1 MKTLLVVTTALGVAL
16 SVSGGSAQERQI
28 RVSVTVPASPERVWA
43 LWTTNEGVRSFFAP
57 GSNIDARVD
66 GAYEIFFEPT
76 AAAGKKGADGMR
88 LLALEPN
95 RRLAFTWNAPETLP
109 YVRAQRTLV
118 TIDITPV
125 GRDSTR
131 VVLRHIGWGSG
142 PEWDQAISYFGPAW
156 NGFVMPQFKY
166 RVEHGPINWSS
177 LPKLA
182 PIHADPI
189 EKLGRVSM

>member
-1 MKTLLVVTTALGVAL
+1 MKTWMVAGMALLGVVGVA
-16 SVSGGSAQERQI
+16 SGQERQI
-28 RVSVTVPASPERVWA
+28 RVSVTVAASPEQVWS

-66 GAYEIFFEPT
+66 GLYEIFFDPA

-88 LLALEPN
+88 LLAVEPN
-95 RRLAFTWNAPETLP
+95 RRLAFTWNAPDTQP

-118 TIDITPV
+118 TIDMKAV
-125 GRDSTR
+125 GRDSTQ

-142 PEWDQAISYFGPAW
+142 PEWDQAIAYFAPAW
-156 NGFVMPQFKY
+156 NGFVMPAFKY

-182 PIHADPI
+182 PIHVDPI
-189 EKLGRVSM
+189 ERLAAVSR